1 MILHIHK
8 EGVDILDLD
17 KIAENYVA
25 GKEDTV
31 WKFDLFLWTVWE
43 IYRLVRLLKL
53 TGSRGFIFV
62 FWLNS

>member
-31 WKFDLFLWTVWE
+31 
-43 IYRLVRLLKL
+43 
-53 TGSRGFIFV
+53 
-62 FWLNS
+62 